1 MDLATGEFRKENL
14 LSSPSICFF
23 PLFDRFTVENV
34 TEADLPHMSI
44 EFAVWDHNTIT
55 RHRPLGQVKVGPNT
69 AQDNYHWEEMIKNDG
84 NLIKMLHPLREN

>member
-1 MDLATGEFRKENL
+1 
-14 LSSPSICFF
+14 
-23 PLFDRFTVENV
+23 
-34 TEADLPHMSI
+34 MSI

-84 NLIKMLHPLREN
+84 NVVKMLHPLHTTQE